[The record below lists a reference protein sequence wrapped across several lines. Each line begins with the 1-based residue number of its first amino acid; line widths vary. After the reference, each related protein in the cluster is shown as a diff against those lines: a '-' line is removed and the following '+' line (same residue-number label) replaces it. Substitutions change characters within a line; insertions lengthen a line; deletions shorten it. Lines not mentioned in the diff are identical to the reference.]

1 MPGTTAWTGPW
12 VGEQPKR
19 KPLRVLFLTPYFRPY
34 LGGIERAIEQLAF
47 QLLASPAVDTVAVLT
62 TKYSFPR
69 LAHPGWADRET
80 TPEGIAIYRLK
91 GFPKWSIPLY
101 SVPLVW
107 FSPFQIRR
115 YLKEYD
121 PDVVH
126 FVGDGWF
133 WGHIWSWF
141 WFRRRSTFVFTPS
154 FHVLPWT
161 RWWLRPINIFVCNVM
176 DRIVSLTR
184 SEAREVHRTYLAPR
198 RRQEVIG
205 WGATPPAGFDASRG
219 DENPPNPPLQ
229 RGGTGSGEKDGG
241 DPLTILCV
249 GRLGWHKG
257 QEWLVEAYHQARSDF
272 QHATRLVCVGRD
284 EDAEERLR
292 RQIAELGLEEQ
303 VSLTG
308 EASDQELSDWY
319 SQADIFALFSQFE
332 AFGLVYFEA
341 MAHGVPVLT
350 HDVGANS
357 ELLIKGAV
365 VTPRFDK
372 NAAATELIRLVN
384 DGGHRQQLGR
394 EAREY
399 ALSEFTWSAVAD
411 KYLDVYRATETQR
424 H

>member
-1 MPGTTAWTGPW
+1 
-12 VGEQPKR
+12 VGEQPVG

-47 QLLASPAVDTVAVLT
+47 QLMASPAVETVAALT

-69 LAHPGWADRET
+69 LAHPDWTDRET

-115 YLKEYD
+115 YLKEFD

-133 WGHIWSWF
+133 WGHIWSWL
-141 WFRRRSTFVFTPS
+141 WFRRRAAFVFTPS
-154 FHVLPWT
+154 FHVLPWN

-176 DRIVSLTR
+176 DRVVSLTN
-184 SEAREVHRTYLAPR
+184 SEAGQVRRTYLVPR
-198 RRQEVIG
+198 SKQEVIG
-205 WGATPPAGFDASRG
+205 WGATPPAAFGVPDADGSH
-219 DENPPNPPLQ
+219 PKPIPQ
-229 RGGTGSGEKDGG
+229 RGGTGEVLADD
-241 DPLTILCV
+241 DPEPLIILCV

-257 QEWLVEAYHQARSDF
+257 QEWLVEVYHQARDDF
-272 QHATRLVCVGRD
+272 QRATRLVCVGRD
-284 EDAEERLR
+284 EDAEEDLR
-292 RQIAELGLEEQ
+292 RQIAKLGLEGE

-319 SQADIFALFSQFE
+319 ARSDIFALFSRFE

-357 ELLIKGAV
+357 ELLVKGAV
-365 VTPRFDK
+365 VTARFDK
-372 NAAATELIRLVN
+372 NAAAAELIRLVN
-384 DGGHRQQLGR
+384 DGDHRRQLGR
-394 EAREY
+394 QAREY
-399 ALSEFTWSAVAD
+399 AISEFTWQAVAE
-411 KYLDVYRATETQR
+411 KYLDIYRAAGTR
-424 H
+424 SH